1 MTVGELIAKLGQC
14 PLDSKVYIDQVAY
27 TEVVSVLRRPNI
39 VDLTSSDE
47 THNPDLVVTVKE
59 LQNRIEVEV
68 DRLKKLGWTKADFAQ
83 ALKEMI

>member
-1 MTVGELIAKLGQC
+1 MTVGELIAKLNQC

-47 THNPDLVVTVKE
+47 SFNPEAVL
-59 LQNRIEVEV
+59 
-68 DRLKKLGWTKADFAQ
+68 
-83 ALKEMI
+83 